1 MISKYPDKVISIS
14 LIVITLI
21 AVVFLLG
28 AVGSTSIADAIELN
42 WTGCGITKKAF
53 MQEIS
58 DAYEKKTGIK
68 IKISGGGATKGMR
81 SAAAGTSDM
90 GGTCRHWLGGKS
102 DKHPLEAK
110 AELIQVAW
118 DALVVIVHPDNPV
131 NNITLDELR
140 KIYDGEIISWKELG
154 GPDKRIALVTRE
166 GKDSGVGHMFRRM
179 VFNDPEYTFKARSYA
194 MKSSGPLEEKIS
206 RTVTAMGMDGISS
219 AIRSNVKILNLEGV
233 SPSKENIIAG
243 KYSLFRPLYI
253 AIGQEP
259 SSETKKVIDFIL
271 SSEGQA
277 IVSAQGTVN
286 LEEGKNLQLLW
297 DKKKE
302 SLGL

>member
-1 MISKYPDKVISIS
+1 MISKYPDKVIP
-14 LIVITLI
+14 LCPVIKIIL

-28 AVGSTSIADAIELN
+28 AVGVTSKTNAEELT

-53 MQEIS
+53 MAEIAE
-58 DAYEKKTGIK
+58 AYQKKTGIK
-68 IKISGGGATKGMR
+68 IRISGGGATKGMR

-90 GGTCRHWLGGKS
+90 GGTCRHWLGGKD
-102 DKHPLEAK
+102 DKHPQEAA

-131 NNITLDELR
+131 NNITIDELR
-140 KIYDGEIISWKELG
+140 KIYGGEIISWKELG

-179 VFNDPEYTFKARSYA
+179 VFNDPEYTFKARSYTV
-194 MKSSGPLEEKIS
+194 KSSGPLEEKIA
-206 RTVTAMGMDGISS
+206 RTVTGMGMDGISS
-219 AIRSNVKILNLEGV
+219 AIRSNVKILALEGV
-233 SPSKENIIAG
+233 PPSKENIIAG

-253 AIGQEP
+253 AIGPE
-259 SSETKKVIDFIL
+259 SSPETKKVIDFIL
-271 SSEGQA
+271 STEGQV

-286 LEEGKNLQLLW
+286 LEEGKNLQPLW
-297 DKKKE
+297 EKKKK